1 MKPSPQTP
9 LTAERF
15 ALALRRAGVPPD
27 LIQVVHLSSQLTSYV
42 VSNPSVIFVSF
53 TGSVAGGRSIS
64 KVAASSAGFTG
75 VALEVQS
82 IVSIDYTI
90 LTLLKL
96 GGKDPAYVRPDA
108 DLDYT
113 VAQLVDG
120 ESSSRQSTIIE
131 YKSA

>member
-15 ALALRRAGVPPD
+15 AVALRRAGVPPEV
-27 LIQVVHLSSQLTSYV
+27 IQVVHLSPQLTNHAIN
-42 VSNPSVIFVSF
+42 NPSVDFVSF
-53 TGSVAGGRSIS
+53 TGSVAGGHSVV
-64 KVAASSAGFTG
+64 KTAATGDGFTG

-82 IVSIDYTI
+82 LVSFFYSR
-90 LTLLKL
+90 LTFFQL

-113 VAQLVDG
+113 VAELVDG
-120 ESSSRQSTIIE
+120 GSYFKPTMID
-131 YKSA
+131 